1 MCSILDPVGCAED
14 MVNSVVGGA
23 IEDMANAVIEGVG
36 KVIASFGTMWV
47 NIGTPVLTGG
57 DGGSAAGADAGFSAP
72 VLQVLG
78 YITWILSLIHISEP
92 TRPY

>member
-47 NIGTPVLTGG
+47 N
-57 DGGSAAGADAGFSAP
+57 
-72 VLQVLG
+72 
-78 YITWILSLIHISEP
+78 LSLIHI
-92 TRPY
+92 